1 MGTIR
6 YLRRTPVF
14 LLMQMLLRMIP
25 FRPVDI
31 GRLCFLRFDGR
42 PTVPPGMLRGSAHV
56 RLVTPDDVDV
66 LTRLQNRRGAFL
78 SRFAHGDLCMV
89 AMIGSLIV
97 GFEWF
102 SEAAEHI
109 EAVWG
114 LTISI
119 PRNFVY
125 AYDGYVDAAYRN
137 TGVWLRFKGFL
148 GEWMSGHGKSG
159 VVTFVDYGNWPSL
172 NTHRRFGFVASS
184 TVFAV
189 RVFRRSFFRERRE

>member
-14 LLMQMLLRMIP
+14 LLIQMLLRMIP

-31 GRLCFLRFDGR
+31 GRLCFLRFEGR
-42 PTVPPGMLRGSAHV
+42 PTVPPRMLRGAAHV
-56 RLVTPDDVDV
+56 RLATPDDVDA
-66 LTRLQNRRGAFL
+66 LTRLQDRRGAFL

-89 AMIGSLIV
+89 AMIGSMII

-172 NTHRRFGFVASS
+172 NTHRRFGFVTSS
-184 TVFAV
+184 TVLAV
-189 RVFRRSFFRERRE
+189 RVFRRSFFRELRE